1 MRSPYSLVIHRFC
14 RAGGSIA
21 GVHRVI
27 VLDDRGKVECLISQS
42 DILCMLEECMKS
54 AYPRLAEKV
63 QLLALMVSFH

>member
-1 MRSPYSLVIHRFC
+1 MVALRD
-14 RAGGSIA
+14 IA

-27 VLDDRGKVECLISQS
+27 VLDDRGKGECLISQS